1 MWILKPWSHDHEKLI
16 ISNILDSIKYKLLS
30 YPTVDCGWL
39 RNPAPVIRGLHVL
52 TILLVVQDLVH
63 PYVKILSS
71 HLVNQHSDI
80 HHLQKENQ
88 WTGHVTVNDLR
99 ATLKKMDV
107 HTENLNVPQRFFT
120 NFAVKVAQNCIPKW
134 HGIVRRNHHLSAT
147 IQPDLKSWP
156 MCPQAPQTGD
166 VPIGVCTDLILWSA
180 TFWGDFDD

>member
-1 MWILKPWSHDHEKLI
+1 MANRIVKPCSSGRGHDAGNQKGR
-16 ISNILDSIKYKLLS
+16 SGTFFGY
-30 YPTVDCGWL
+30 CGWL

-147 IQPDLKSWP
+147 IQPDLKS
-156 MCPQAPQTGD
+156 
-166 VPIGVCTDLILWSA
+166 
-180 TFWGDFDD
+180 